1 MARVEIDPRA
11 FAAALSETT
20 QALVCVLD
28 REGRILSF
36 NAACERIT
44 GIPANEAVGRDAR
57 ELVIPPEEVQ
67 AFTEVL
73 AGVWETARPSPQ
85 VGHWMTRDGQRRLIA
100 WSNKP
105 VLGSDGSPAYL
116 VTSGLDIT
124 ERERTAAELDSLESD
139 LEARL
144 GEVGRLAQEQTS
156 LRRVATL
163 VAAEAEPERV
173 FEAVSEQC
181 ARVLGTGTAAV
192 LRFGEDGAEV
202 VGRFDRE
209 GLGAFPVGTKLPL
222 EGDSAIAT
230 VYRTGGPARI
240 DDYSG
245 MSGEVAEVMRQTGAL
260 FTIAAP
266 ILVAGRIWGAVV
278 VTSRSLGGTP
288 EEGETRLRDF
298 AELVSLAVAGAE
310 ARRELRASR
319 SRLVQAADYERRR
332 LEQNL
337 HGGAQQR
344 LVSMRLALRLAREK
358 LESDPALSAELLES
372 ARGELDSALS
382 ELRELAQGL
391 HPGILSEG
399 GLGAALA
406 ALAERAPLPVLV
418 AGTPAEPLPEPLE
431 IAAYYV
437 VAEALANAVKHAGAT
452 SVTVSVSRDEDDVVV
467 TVRDDGSGGADPAG
481 GVGIVGLR
489 DRAEALGGTLE
500 VESPP
505 GGGTVVRAVLPLER

>member
-1 MARVEIDPRA
+1 MARVEIDPGA

-36 NAACERIT
+36 NAACERAT
-44 GIPANEAVGRDAR
+44 GFPADEAVGRDAR

-67 AFTEVL
+67 AFSEVL
-73 AGVWETARPSPQ
+73 ADVWKTQRPSPQ
-85 VGHWMTRDGQRRLIA
+85 VGHWMTRAGGRRLIA

-105 VLGSDGSPAYL
+105 VLGPDGAPAYL

-144 GEVGRLAQEQTS
+144 GEIGRLAQEQTS
-156 LRRVATL
+156 LRRVAML

-192 LRFGEDGAEV
+192 LRFGDDGAKV

-209 GLGAFPVGTKLPL
+209 GLGAFAVGTELRL
-222 EGDSAIAT
+222 DGESAIAT
-230 VYRTGGPARI
+230 VFRTGAAARI
-240 DDYSG
+240 DDYTG
-245 MSGEVAEVMRQTGAL
+245 MTGEIAEVMRRTGAR

-266 ILVAGRIWGAVV
+266 IFVAGRIWGTVV
-278 VTSRSLGGTP
+278 VTSRALDDPP
-288 EEGETRLRDF
+288 EEAETRLRDF

-319 SRLVQAADYERRR
+319 SRLVQASDEERRR

-372 ARGELDSALS
+372 ARGELDSALG

-399 GLGAALA
+399 GLGAALE
-406 ALAERAPLPVLV
+406 ALAERSPVRVLV
-418 AGTPAEPLPEPLE
+418 AGTPAEELPEPLE

-437 VAEALANAVKHAGAT
+437 VAEALTNAVKHAEPT

-467 TVRDDGSGGADPAG
+467 TVRDDGRGGADPARG
-481 GVGIVGLR
+481 SGIVGLR

-505 GGGTVVRAVLPLER
+505 DGGTVVRAVLPLRR

>member
-28 REGRILSF
+28 REGRILAF
-36 NAACERIT
+36 NAACERAT
-44 GIPANEAVGRDAR
+44 GFAADDAVGRDAR

-85 VGHWMTRDGQRRLIA
+85 VGHWMTRAGQRRLIA

-192 LRFGEDGAEV
+192 LRFGEGGAEV

-209 GLGAFPVGTKLPL
+209 GLGAFPVGSKLPW
-222 EGDSAIAT
+222 DAHSAI
-230 VYRTGGPARI
+230 
-240 DDYSG
+240 G
-245 MSGEVAEVMRQTGAL
+245 MV
-260 FTIAAP
+260 
-266 ILVAGRIWGAVV
+266 
-278 VTSRSLGGTP
+278 
-288 EEGETRLRDF
+288 
-298 AELVSLAVAGAE
+298 
-310 ARRELRASR
+310 
-319 SRLVQAADYERRR
+319 
-332 LEQNL
+332 
-337 HGGAQQR
+337 
-344 LVSMRLALRLAREK
+344 
-358 LESDPALSAELLES
+358 
-372 ARGELDSALS
+372 
-382 ELRELAQGL
+382 
-391 HPGILSEG
+391 
-399 GLGAALA
+399 
-406 ALAERAPLPVLV
+406 
-418 AGTPAEPLPEPLE
+418 
-431 IAAYYV
+431 
-437 VAEALANAVKHAGAT
+437 
-452 SVTVSVSRDEDDVVV
+452 
-467 TVRDDGSGGADPAG
+467 
-481 GVGIVGLR
+481 
-489 DRAEALGGTLE
+489 
-500 VESPP
+500 
-505 GGGTVVRAVLPLER
+505 

>member
-1 MARVEIDPRA
+1 MAQVQIDPGA
-11 FAAALSETT
+11 LAAALSETT
-20 QALVCVLD
+20 QSLVCVLD

-36 NAACERIT
+36 NGACERAT
-44 GIPANEAVGRDAR
+44 GYYATEVVGGDAR
-57 ELVIPPEEVQ
+57 DFVIPPEERQ

-85 VGHWMTRDGQRRLIA
+85 VGHWMTRSGDRRLIA

-105 VLGSDGSPAYL
+105 VVGTDGAPAYL

-124 ERERTAAELDSLESD
+124 EHELASAELQAVEGNLEVK
-139 LEARL
+139 LA
-144 GEVGRLAQEQTS
+144 EVGRLAQEQTS

-181 ARVLGTGTAAV
+181 ARVLGTGSAAV
-192 LRFGEDGAEV
+192 FRFEEGRALV

-209 GLGAFPVGTKLPL
+209 GIGAFPLGAEAPL
-222 EGDSAIAT
+222 DGESAIAI
-230 VYRTGGPARI
+230 VHRTGSPARI
-240 DDYSG
+240 DDYSELE
-245 MSGEVAEVMRQTGAL
+245 GEVAEIMRQTGAR

-266 ILVAGRIWGAVV
+266 IVVAGRVWGAVA
-278 VTSRSLGGTP
+278 VTSRSVGITP
-288 EEGETRLRDF
+288 DEGETRLRDF
-298 AELVSLAVAGAE
+298 SELVSIAVAGAE

-319 SRLVQAADYERRR
+319 SRLVQASDEERRR
-332 LEQNL
+332 LERDL

-358 LESDPALSAELLES
+358 LESDPALAAELLES
-372 ARGELDSALS
+372 ARSELDGALS

-399 GLGAALA
+399 GLGAALS

-437 VAEALANAVKHAGAT
+437 VAEALTNAVKHADAT
-452 SVTVSVSRDEDDVVV
+452 KVTVSVSRDADDVVV
-467 TVRDDGSGGADPAG
+467 TVRDDGRGGADPALG
-481 GVGIVGLR
+481 SGLVGLR

-500 VESPP
+500 VESPSD
-505 GGGTVVRAVLPLER
+505 GGTVVRALLPLQR